1 MGQRCSVAEVNITK
15 ISQVTPEV
23 TLFLR
28 SLGFT
33 DYYIIRIFALVGEA
47 AQALTE
53 DNPYWLLEEFPR
65 MGFDKV
71 DEAARKLGIA
81 PDSRCRAEAVI
92 GLCMRYY
99 AGEGHSFAPYKDLC
113 LKASEILEVSSELI
127 EDVLEDMVFDGRLQ
141 LANVDGSRAV
151 YFYGYYKAE
160 CSVAGK
166 LAALENPPGGLKQV
180 GGNIEAQ
187 IAKAEAAC
195 GIELS
200 YQQKEAVRNALSGGV
215 SVITG
220 GPGTGKT
227 TIINALISIIEGS
240 GMKVAVAAPT
250 GRAAKRVMETSRHFA
265 CTVHRLL
272 EYFYDE
278 ESHYMAFGR
287 NRERPLEQDVI
298 IIDEASML
306 DLLLMEALCEALRPG
321 TRLVLVG
328 DADQLP
334 SVGAGNVLADLIA
347 GEYFFTARL
356 GEIYRQS
363 AQSTIILNAHRINSG
378 QYPEFDDDFKLLRAD
393 KQQDI
398 VNKIVELAGRFPLDS
413 VQVLTPVKKG
423 IVGSVNLNARLQ
435 EAFNPPAPD
444 KPELKFGQTVFRVGD
459 RVMQTKN
466 DYRMEYRIGAPV
478 PPPPTPRTITLAG
491 SVSAGAGQPAVR
503 TAATGGAGTA
513 DTVSAVR
520 NDGNAADSRTIK
532 MPASPAAA
540 PGGAAPRAA
549 AAAGVADSRTTNM
562 TATAADARTLAAA
575 AEPRTI
581 TSAVNAAGVMSSRPA
596 ASARTTAPASIA
608 DSSTVRISE
617 TAAAAGRLYKTPDG
631 KPDGKGVFNGEIGI
645 VAAIDGEMKTVTVV
659 YDGFRWVEYQYIQL
673 DEIEPAYAITVHKSQ
688 GSEFPIVIL
697 PMTWFPPILATR
709 SLVYTAVT
717 RGKEA
722 VYIVGNPAYMNAM
735 VDNNQSRSRNS
746 GLGSRLT
753 GMYMGIG

>member
-378 QYPEFDDDFKLLRAD
+378 QYPEFADDFKLLRAD

-466 DYRMEYRIGAPV
+466 DYRMEYRIGGAPV

-520 NDGNAADSRTIK
+520 NDGNAAGSRTIK

-575 AEPRTI
+575 A
-581 TSAVNAAGVMSSRPA
+581 
-596 ASARTTAPASIA
+596 
-608 DSSTVRISE
+608 
-617 TAAAAGRLYKTPDG
+617 GRLYKTSDG

-697 PMTWFPPILATR
+697 PMTWFPPVLATR

>member
-1 MGQRCSVAEVNITK
+1 MAEVNITK

-28 SLGFT
+28 SLDFT
-33 DYYIIRIFALVGEA
+33 NYYIIKIFDLVGEA

-65 MGFDKV
+65 MGFAKV
-71 DEAARKLGIA
+71 DEVARKLGVA
-81 PDSRCRAEAVI
+81 SDSRCRAEAAI

-113 LKASEILEVSSELI
+113 LKASEMLEVSSELI

-141 LANVDGSRAV
+141 LANVDGSRVV

-166 LAALENPPGGLKQV
+166 LAAMENPPGGLKQV
-180 GGNIEAQ
+180 GGDIEAL
-187 IAKAEAAC
+187 IAKAEASG

-200 YQQKEAVRNALSGGV
+200 SRQKDAVRNALLSGV
-215 SVITG
+215 SIITG

-278 ESHYMAFGR
+278 ESRYMAFGR

-306 DLLLMEALCEALRPG
+306 DLLLTEALCEALRPG

-356 GEIYRQS
+356 VEIYRQS
-363 AQSTIILNAHRINSG
+363 AQSTIVLNAHRINGG
-378 QYPEFDDDFKLLRAD
+378 QYPEFNNDFKLLRAD

-398 VNKIVELAGRFPLDS
+398 LDKVVALASKFPLER

-466 DYRMEYRIGAPV
+466 DYRMEYRTGGAP
-478 PPPPTPRTITLAG
+478 TPAG
-491 SVSAGAGQPAVR
+491 SVSAGAGQPAMR
-503 TAATGGAGTA
+503 TAA
-513 DTVSAVR
+513 
-520 NDGNAADSRTIK
+520 
-532 MPASPAAA
+532 PAAA
-540 PGGAAPRAA
+540 PVGAAPRA
-549 AAAGVADSRTTNM
+549 
-562 TATAADARTLAAA
+562 
-575 AEPRTI
+575 
-581 TSAVNAAGVMSSRPA
+581 
-596 ASARTTAPASIA
+596 
-608 DSSTVRISE
+608 
-617 TAAAAGRLYKTPDG
+617 AAAAGRLYKTPDG

-645 VAAIDGEMKTVTVV
+645 VAAIDGDMKTVTVV

-697 PMTWFPPILATR
+697 PMTWFPPVLATR

-753 GMYMGIG
+753 GIYMGIG

>member
-1 MGQRCSVAEVNITK
+1 MAEVNITK

-28 SLGFT
+28 SLDFT
-33 DYYIIRIFALVGEA
+33 NYYIIKIFDLVGEA

-65 MGFDKV
+65 MGFAKV
-71 DEAARKLGIA
+71 DEVARKLGVA
-81 PDSRCRAEAVI
+81 PDSRCRAEAAI

-113 LKASEILEVSSELI
+113 LKASEMLEVSSELI

-141 LANVDGSRAV
+141 LANVDGSRVV

-166 LAALENPPGGLKQV
+166 LAAMENPPGGLKQV
-180 GGNIEAQ
+180 GGDIEAL
-187 IAKAEAAC
+187 IAKAEASG

-200 YQQKEAVRNALSGGV
+200 SRQKDAVRNALLSGV
-215 SVITG
+215 SIITG

-278 ESHYMAFGR
+278 ESRYMAFGR

-306 DLLLMEALCEALRPG
+306 DLLLTEALCEALRPG

-356 GEIYRQS
+356 VEIYRQS
-363 AQSTIILNAHRINSG
+363 AQSTIVLNAHRINGG
-378 QYPEFDDDFKLLRAD
+378 QYPEFDNDFKLLRAD

-398 VNKIVELAGRFPLDS
+398 LDKVVALASKFPLER

-466 DYRMEYRIGAPV
+466 DYRMEYRTGGAPA
-478 PPPPTPRTITLAG
+478 PAG
-491 SVSAGAGQPAVR
+491 PVSAGA
-503 TAATGGAGTA
+503 AGTA
-513 DTVSAVR
+513 GAASAVR
-520 NDGNAADSRTIK
+520 NDANAVESRATANMTVNAAGARTAEK
-532 MPASPAAA
+532 VRTAAGQPVVRTAAPAAA
-540 PGGAAPRAA
+540 PVGAAPRA
-549 AAAGVADSRTTNM
+549 
-562 TATAADARTLAAA
+562 
-575 AEPRTI
+575 
-581 TSAVNAAGVMSSRPA
+581 
-596 ASARTTAPASIA
+596 
-608 DSSTVRISE
+608 
-617 TAAAAGRLYKTPDG
+617 AAAAGRLYKTPDG
-631 KPDGKGVFNGEIGI
+631 KPDGNGVFNGEIGI
-645 VAAIDGEMKTVTVV
+645 VAAIDGDMKTVTVV

-697 PMTWFPPILATR
+697 PMTWFPPVLATR

-753 GMYMGIG
+753 GIYMGIG

>member
-1 MGQRCSVAEVNITK
+1 VAEVNITK

-33 DYYIIRIFALVGEA
+33 NYYIIKIFDLVGEA

-65 MGFDKV
+65 MGFAKV
-71 DEAARKLGIA
+71 DEVARKLGVG
-81 PDSRCRAEAVI
+81 PDSRYRAEAAI

-99 AGEGHSFAPYKDLC
+99 AGEGHSFAPYKELC
-113 LKASEILEVSSELI
+113 LKASEMLEVSSELI

-141 LANVDGSRAV
+141 LANVDGSRVV

-166 LAALENPPGGLKQV
+166 LAAMENPPGGLKPI
-180 GGNIEAQ
+180 GGDIDAL
-187 IAKAEAAC
+187 IAKAEASG
-195 GIELS
+195 GIALS
-200 YQQKEAVRNALSGGV
+200 SQQKDAVRNALLSGV
-215 SVITG
+215 SIITG

-250 GRAAKRVMETSRHFA
+250 GRAAKRVMETSKHFA

-306 DLLLMEALCEALRPG
+306 DLLLTEALCEALRPG

-356 GEIYRQS
+356 TEIYRQS
-363 AQSTIILNAHRINSG
+363 AQSTIVLNAHRINSG

-398 VNKIVELAGRFPLDS
+398 LDKIVALASRFPLDR

-466 DYRMEYRIGAPV
+466 DYRMEYRTGGAPA
-478 PPPPTPRTITLAG
+478 PAG
-491 SVSAGAGQPAVR
+491 PASAGA
-503 TAATGGAGTA
+503 AGTA
-513 DTVSAVR
+513 SAASVV
-520 NDGNAADSRTIK
+520 NAAS
-532 MPASPAAA
+532 
-540 PGGAAPRAA
+540 
-549 AAAGVADSRTTNM
+549 VADSRTT
-562 TATAADARTLAAA
+562 
-575 AEPRTI
+575 
-581 TSAVNAAGVMSSRPA
+581 V
-596 ASARTTAPASIA
+596 
-608 DSSTVRISE
+608 
-617 TAAAAGRLYKTPDG
+617 AAGRLYKTPDG
-631 KPDGKGVFNGEIGI
+631 KTDGKGVFNGEIGI

>member
-1 MGQRCSVAEVNITK
+1 MAEVNITK

-33 DYYIIRIFALVGEA
+33 NYYIIKIFDLVGEA

-65 MGFDKV
+65 MGFAKV
-71 DEAARKLGIA
+71 DEVARKLGVA
-81 PDSRCRAEAVI
+81 PESRYRAEAAI
-92 GLCMRYY
+92 GLCMGYY

-113 LKASEILEVSSELI
+113 LKISEMLEVSSELI

-141 LANVDGSRAV
+141 LANVDGSRVV

-166 LAALENPPGGLKQV
+166 LAAMENPPGGLKPI
-180 GGNIEAQ
+180 GGDIEAQ

-195 GIELS
+195 SIALS
-200 YQQKEAVRNALSGGV
+200 SQQKDAVRNALLSGV
-215 SVITG
+215 SIITG

-250 GRAAKRVMETSRHFA
+250 GRAAKRVMETSKHFA

-306 DLLLMEALCEALRPG
+306 DLLLTEALCEALRPG

-356 GEIYRQS
+356 TEIYRQS
-363 AQSTIILNAHRINSG
+363 AQSTIVLNAHRINSG

-398 VNKIVELAGRFPLDS
+398 LDKIVALASKFPLDR

-423 IVGSVNLNARLQ
+423 IVGSVNLNVHLQ

-444 KPELKFGQTVFRVGD
+444 KPELKFGQVVFRVGD

-466 DYRMEYRIGAPV
+466 DYRMEYR
-478 PPPPTPRTITLAG
+478 
-491 SVSAGAGQPAVR
+491 
-503 TAATGGAGTA
+503 TGGAPT
-513 DTVSAVR
+513 
-520 NDGNAADSRTIK
+520 
-532 MPASPAAA
+532 PAA
-540 PGGAAPRAA
+540 GTGIT
-549 AAAGVADSRTTNM
+549 DSRTT
-562 TATAADARTLAAA
+562 AA
-575 AEPRTI
+575 P
-581 TSAVNAAGVMSSRPA
+581 
-596 ASARTTAPASIA
+596 
-608 DSSTVRISE
+608 
-617 TAAAAGRLYKTPDG
+617 GRLYKTPDG

-753 GMYMGIG
+753 GMYMGMS

>member
-28 SLGFT
+28 SLDFT
-33 DYYIIRIFALVGEA
+33 NYYIIKIFDLVGEA

-65 MGFDKV
+65 MGFAKV
-71 DEAARKLGIA
+71 DEVARKLGVA
-81 PDSRCRAEAVI
+81 SDSRCRAEAAI

-113 LKASEILEVSSELI
+113 LKASEMLEVSSELI

-141 LANVDGSRAV
+141 LANVDGSRVV

-166 LAALENPPGGLKQV
+166 LAAMENPLGGLKQV
-180 GGNIEAQ
+180 GGDIEAL
-187 IAKAEAAC
+187 IAKAEASG

-200 YQQKEAVRNALSGGV
+200 SRQKDAVRNALLSGV
-215 SVITG
+215 SIITG

-278 ESHYMAFGR
+278 ESRYMAFGR

-306 DLLLMEALCEALRPG
+306 DLLLTEALCEALRPG

-356 GEIYRQS
+356 VEIYRQS
-363 AQSTIILNAHRINSG
+363 AQSTIVLNAHRINGG
-378 QYPEFDDDFKLLRAD
+378 QYPEFDNDFKLLRTD

-398 VNKIVELAGRFPLDS
+398 LDKVVALASKFPLDR

-423 IVGSVNLNARLQ
+423 IVGSVNLNARLK

-466 DYRMEYRIGAPV
+466 DYRMEYRTGGAPA
-478 PPPPTPRTITLAG
+478 PAG
-491 SVSAGAGQPAVR
+491 PVSAGAGQPAMR
-503 TAATGGAGTA
+503 TAA
-513 DTVSAVR
+513 
-520 NDGNAADSRTIK
+520 
-532 MPASPAAA
+532 P
-540 PGGAAPRAA
+540 
-549 AAAGVADSRTTNM
+549 
-562 TATAADARTLAAA
+562 
-575 AEPRTI
+575 
-581 TSAVNAAGVMSSRPA
+581 
-596 ASARTTAPASIA
+596 
-608 DSSTVRISE
+608 
-617 TAAAAGRLYKTPDG
+617 AAAAGRLYKTPDG

-645 VAAIDGEMKTVTVV
+645 VAAIDGDMKTVTVV

-697 PMTWFPPILATR
+697 PMTWFPPVLATR

-753 GMYMGIG
+753 GIYMGIG